1 MESHIFMNGRDETEL
16 SSYKIGLTFGLNS
29 NKCPPHVKEF

>member
-1 MESHIFMNGRDETEL
+1 MKGGNETEL